1 MNTNDNRL
9 KAHKL
14 IDHIFQDLLPAHGMA
29 QRPEQIQLSHRM
41 LDAMQ
46 DGRIALCDAG
56 TGIGKTY
63 AYLAA
68 ATAASA
74 FPTGQIARPIIIST
88 SSIAL
93 QNAVL
98 TEYLP
103 LLSCVLMADGILTK
117 PLKAVIRK
125 GKSHYVCDERLDR
138 RLRQVYP
145 AKKNPEALTA
155 LRTLRETLDMD
166 RVSHLSGYDRER
178 VCVPQVC
185 DCKQRDCRYQRFL
198 KTCDKDQF
206 LFQICNHNL
215 LVADAIH
222 RSEGKRPIFPEHSII
237 IVDEAHKLPE
247 TAQQMLGVTLAA
259 EEIRNLILQLKEERY
274 LLAAEMLEDST
285 GPLRRKLAQPREE
298 AEPVEACL
306 RLLTAP
312 SCTLPIIQRQIGSL
326 LSPLGSRQLNT
337 VLDAVKL
344 FTSSQTDMIFYTAED
359 VSTGGAMLCAAAGD
373 ITQRIKKI
381 LWQPD
386 QAFVLTSG
394 TMAVGSDFRRFK
406 TQAGLEK
413 GHRVMESV
421 SPSPFDYRNNCLLY
435 LPQIPPRQRVEDTDV
450 YFNELTAE
458 LVGLIKAATGHAL
471 VLFTSYAAMSAV
483 KERLWEESLPFPLLT
498 LGRNAPHI
506 IEQFRHTP
514 GAVLLATGAAWE
526 GFDFPGDCVSL
537 LIIPRLPFAYPDARK
552 ERELE
557 KYKKMLGYRKGADG
571 QPEIVPEE
579 AEIIRR
585 IYHRYLDGCTL
596 GQIKRELEKDGVPTA
611 QGVERWSPSII
622 HNILTNEKY
631 IGDALLQKTYVTD
644 CINKKVKKNRGERT
658 MYYVENSHPAIVSR
672 DLFNQVQQEMT
683 RRSSK
688 RKVLQKSGKTELG
701 KYSGKY
707 ALTELLV
714 CGECGSPYKRVT
726 WARNGKKRIVWRC
739 VSRLEFGTK
748 YCQHSPTLDEGKLH
762 SAILAAMNEYAAIR
776 QEVCPDVLAMA
787 EEARQALSQAGAR
800 LLQLKKRMDAVS
812 REQSDVLDRLLVNMA
827 DTELNARMK
836 ALTDEKESLK
846 AQIADAQ
853 QAEVDLEEQAARRR
867 QMWDSIME
875 CAAGYTE
882 FDNELVRQVIQK
894 ITVEDAETIRIQ
906 FRDSDVVLEQEVE

>member
-1 MNTNDNRL
+1 
-9 KAHKL
+9 
-14 IDHIFQDLLPAHGMA
+14 MA

-125 GKSHYVCDERLDR
+125 GKSHY
-138 RLRQVYP
+138 
-145 AKKNPEALTA
+145 
-155 LRTLRETLDMD
+155 
-166 RVSHLSGYDRER
+166 
-178 VCVPQVC
+178 
-185 DCKQRDCRYQRFL
+185 
-198 KTCDKDQF
+198 
-206 LFQICNHNL
+206 
-215 LVADAIH
+215 
-222 RSEGKRPIFPEHSII
+222 
-237 IVDEAHKLPE
+237 
-247 TAQQMLGVTLAA
+247 
-259 EEIRNLILQLKEERY
+259 
-274 LLAAEMLEDST
+274 
-285 GPLRRKLAQPREE
+285 
-298 AEPVEACL
+298 
-306 RLLTAP
+306 
-312 SCTLPIIQRQIGSL
+312 
-326 LSPLGSRQLNT
+326 
-337 VLDAVKL
+337 
-344 FTSSQTDMIFYTAED
+344 
-359 VSTGGAMLCAAAGD
+359 
-373 ITQRIKKI
+373 
-381 LWQPD
+381 
-386 QAFVLTSG
+386 
-394 TMAVGSDFRRFK
+394 
-406 TQAGLEK
+406 
-413 GHRVMESV
+413 
-421 SPSPFDYRNNCLLY
+421 
-435 LPQIPPRQRVEDTDV
+435 
-450 YFNELTAE
+450 
-458 LVGLIKAATGHAL
+458 
-471 VLFTSYAAMSAV
+471 
-483 KERLWEESLPFPLLT
+483 
-498 LGRNAPHI
+498 
-506 IEQFRHTP
+506 
-514 GAVLLATGAAWE
+514 
-526 GFDFPGDCVSL
+526 
-537 LIIPRLPFAYPDARK
+537 
-552 ERELE
+552 
-557 KYKKMLGYRKGADG
+557 
-571 QPEIVPEE
+571 
-579 AEIIRR
+579 
-585 IYHRYLDGCTL
+585 
-596 GQIKRELEKDGVPTA
+596 
-611 QGVERWSPSII
+611 
-622 HNILTNEKY
+622 
-631 IGDALLQKTYVTD
+631 
-644 CINKKVKKNRGERT
+644 
-658 MYYVENSHPAIVSR
+658 
-672 DLFNQVQQEMT
+672 
-683 RRSSK
+683 
-688 RKVLQKSGKTELG
+688 
-701 KYSGKY
+701 

-776 QEVCPDVLAMA
+776 QEVCPDVLTMA

-894 ITVEDAETIRIQ
+894 ITVEDAETIHIH

>member
-222 RSEGKRPIFPEHSII
+222 HSEGKRPIFPEHSII

-285 GPLRRKLAQPREE
+285 DPLLRKLAQPREE

-312 SCTLPIIQRQIGSL
+312 SRTLPIIPAGKPPAEYGAGRGQAVHQFPDRYDFLHCRRCQHRRRHAVRR
-326 LSPLGSRQLNT
+326 SRRYHAANKKDP
-337 VLDAVKL
+337 V
-344 FTSSQTDMIFYTAED
+344 
-359 VSTGGAMLCAAAGD
+359 AAGSGVCSD
-373 ITQRIKKI
+373 LRHHGGGQRFPPFQNAGRIGE
-381 LWQPD
+381 
-386 QAFVLTSG
+386 G
-394 TMAVGSDFRRFK
+394 TPCHGIRF
-406 TQAGLEK
+406 
-413 GHRVMESV
+413 S
-421 SPSPFDYRNNCLLY
+421 
-435 LPQIPPRQRVEDTDV
+435 IP
-450 YFNELTAE
+450 L
-458 LVGLIKAATGHAL
+458 
-471 VLFTSYAAMSAV
+471 
-483 KERLWEESLPFPLLT
+483 
-498 LGRNAPHI
+498 
-506 IEQFRHTP
+506 
-514 GAVLLATGAAWE
+514 
-526 GFDFPGDCVSL
+526 
-537 LIIPRLPFAYPDARK
+537 
-552 ERELE
+552 
-557 KYKKMLGYRKGADG
+557 
-571 QPEIVPEE
+571 
-579 AEIIRR
+579 
-585 IYHRYLDGCTL
+585 
-596 GQIKRELEKDGVPTA
+596 
-611 QGVERWSPSII
+611 
-622 HNILTNEKY
+622 
-631 IGDALLQKTYVTD
+631 
-644 CINKKVKKNRGERT
+644 
-658 MYYVENSHPAIVSR
+658 
-672 DLFNQVQQEMT
+672 
-683 RRSSK
+683 
-688 RKVLQKSGKTELG
+688 
-701 KYSGKY
+701 
-707 ALTELLV
+707 
-714 CGECGSPYKRVT
+714 
-726 WARNGKKRIVWRC
+726 
-739 VSRLEFGTK
+739 
-748 YCQHSPTLDEGKLH
+748 
-762 SAILAAMNEYAAIR
+762 
-776 QEVCPDVLAMA
+776 
-787 EEARQALSQAGAR
+787 
-800 LLQLKKRMDAVS
+800 
-812 REQSDVLDRLLVNMA
+812 
-827 DTELNARMK
+827 
-836 ALTDEKESLK
+836 
-846 AQIADAQ
+846 
-853 QAEVDLEEQAARRR
+853 
-867 QMWDSIME
+867 
-875 CAAGYTE
+875 
-882 FDNELVRQVIQK
+882 
-894 ITVEDAETIRIQ
+894 
-906 FRDSDVVLEQEVE
+906 

>member
-41 LDAMQ
+41 LEAMQ

-138 RLRQVYP
+138 RLRQVNP

-198 KTCDKDQF
+198 KTCDRGQF

-247 TAQQMLGVTLAA
+247 AAREMFGMTLTAGDIQSMIHQFRA
-259 EEIRNLILQLKEERY
+259 ERY
-274 LLAAEMLEDST
+274 LLAADVLAGTM
-285 GPLRRKLAQPREE
+285 GPLLRKFTQPREE
-298 AEPVEACL
+298 TEPLDAYL
-306 RLLTAP
+306 RLLTIP
-312 SCTLPIIQRQIGSL
+312 SRSL
-326 LSPLGSRQLNT
+326 LVIEKQVGRLLSAQGRRQLEKLRGT
-337 VLDAVKL
+337 VSL
-344 FTSSQTDMIFYTAED
+344 FSSPRTNMILYTAD
-359 VSTGGAMLCAAAGD
+359 DGDGGTMLCATVSD
-373 ITQRIKKI
+373 LTEQMRQV
-381 LWQPD
+381 LWRPEH
-386 QAFVLTSG
+386 AFVLASG
-394 TMAVGSDFRRFK
+394 TLAVGDDFHRFRS
-406 TQAGLEK
+406 QAGLMD
-413 GHRVMESV
+413 GRRVTESV
-421 SPSPFDYRNNCLLY
+421 SLSPFDYKQNCLLY
-435 LPQIPPRQRVEDTDV
+435 LPQLPPSQSSEAYYD
-450 YFNELTAE
+450 ELTDEIAE
-458 LVGLIKAATGHAL
+458 LIRAAWGHAL

-483 KERLWEESLPFPLLT
+483 KDRLREQELSFPLFT
-498 LGRNAPHI
+498 LGRNAMHMT
-506 IEQFRHTP
+506 ERFRQTP

-537 LIIPRLPFAYPDARK
+537 LVIPRLPFAYPDTLKEK
-552 ERELE
+552 ERENYPSL
-557 KYKKMLGYRKGADG
+557 RQFIQNVAI
-571 QPEIVPEE
+571 PEMQIKLRQGFGR
-579 AEIIRR
+579 AIRTESDTCVIAILDER
-585 IYHRYLDGCTL
+585 ASHGHRY
-596 GQIKRELEKDGVPTA
+596 
-611 QGVERWSPSII
+611 
-622 HNILTNEKY
+622 Y
-631 IGDALLQKTYVTD
+631 
-644 CINKKVKKNRGERT
+644 
-658 MYYVENSHPAIVSR
+658 
-672 DLFNQVQQEMT
+672 
-683 RRSSK
+683 
-688 RKVLQKSGKTELG
+688 
-701 KYSGKY
+701 
-707 ALTELLV
+707 
-714 CGECGSPYKRVT
+714 
-726 WARNGKKRIVWRC
+726 
-739 VSRLEFGTK
+739 
-748 YCQHSPTLDEGKLH
+748 
-762 SAILAAMNEYAAIR
+762 AAMREAL
-776 QEVCPDVLAMA
+776 PDMRTTSSL
-787 EEARQALSQAGAR
+787 R
-800 LLQLKKRMDAVS
+800 AVTKFL
-812 REQSDVLDRLLVNMA
+812 RER
-827 DTELNARMK
+827 K
-836 ALTDEKESLK
+836 PESYF
-846 AQIADAQ
+846 
-853 QAEVDLEEQAARRR
+853 EVDA
-867 QMWDSIME
+867 
-875 CAAGYTE
+875 
-882 FDNELVRQVIQK
+882 
-894 ITVEDAETIRIQ
+894 
-906 FRDSDVVLEQEVE
+906 

>member
-312 SCTLPIIQRQIGSL
+312 SWHAAHHPAADRQPALPAGKPPAEYGAGRGQAVHQFPDRYDFLHCRRCQHRRRHAVRR
-326 LSPLGSRQLNT
+326 SRRYHAANKKDP
-337 VLDAVKL
+337 V
-344 FTSSQTDMIFYTAED
+344 
-359 VSTGGAMLCAAAGD
+359 AAGSGVCSD
-373 ITQRIKKI
+373 LRHHGGGQRFPPFQNAGRIRE
-381 LWQPD
+381 
-386 QAFVLTSG
+386 G
-394 TMAVGSDFRRFK
+394 TPCHGIRF
-406 TQAGLEK
+406 
-413 GHRVMESV
+413 S
-421 SPSPFDYRNNCLLY
+421 
-435 LPQIPPRQRVEDTDV
+435 IP
-450 YFNELTAE
+450 L
-458 LVGLIKAATGHAL
+458 
-471 VLFTSYAAMSAV
+471 
-483 KERLWEESLPFPLLT
+483 
-498 LGRNAPHI
+498 
-506 IEQFRHTP
+506 
-514 GAVLLATGAAWE
+514 
-526 GFDFPGDCVSL
+526 
-537 LIIPRLPFAYPDARK
+537 
-552 ERELE
+552 
-557 KYKKMLGYRKGADG
+557 
-571 QPEIVPEE
+571 
-579 AEIIRR
+579 
-585 IYHRYLDGCTL
+585 
-596 GQIKRELEKDGVPTA
+596 
-611 QGVERWSPSII
+611 
-622 HNILTNEKY
+622 
-631 IGDALLQKTYVTD
+631 
-644 CINKKVKKNRGERT
+644 
-658 MYYVENSHPAIVSR
+658 
-672 DLFNQVQQEMT
+672 
-683 RRSSK
+683 
-688 RKVLQKSGKTELG
+688 
-701 KYSGKY
+701 
-707 ALTELLV
+707 
-714 CGECGSPYKRVT
+714 
-726 WARNGKKRIVWRC
+726 
-739 VSRLEFGTK
+739 
-748 YCQHSPTLDEGKLH
+748 
-762 SAILAAMNEYAAIR
+762 
-776 QEVCPDVLAMA
+776 
-787 EEARQALSQAGAR
+787 
-800 LLQLKKRMDAVS
+800 
-812 REQSDVLDRLLVNMA
+812 
-827 DTELNARMK
+827 
-836 ALTDEKESLK
+836 
-846 AQIADAQ
+846 
-853 QAEVDLEEQAARRR
+853 
-867 QMWDSIME
+867 
-875 CAAGYTE
+875 
-882 FDNELVRQVIQK
+882 
-894 ITVEDAETIRIQ
+894 
-906 FRDSDVVLEQEVE
+906 